1 MKSVYVWTALWNI
14 DTKIDNRGRVRNENQ
29 LRSYTPTDRYNLLG
43 RVVEEAW
50 VAMAKDLFA
59 RADTLGGASFL
70 FLFVAPE
77 YYFSVSDTAHAM
89 TQAEK
94 DKIVG
99 YLKALSSEYPS
110 LVLVPGTIAWKKP
123 LNRTEAQKYK
133 KGTAIEKNESRM
145 QKFMKRIDAA
155 ANTEI
160 ELAPN
165 AASRMIAERIRL
177 AEGDHESIARFSS
190 AGYRQTITQQLV
202 DAAKDKQKATKTKM
216 ITNVMANADRCYVA
230 RNTAYGFHEGKEV
243 ARYHKRGDYFEV
255 LHTESDDGYVIYE
268 PGGGP
273 EGAGDRFHVEN
284 VWFGVEV
291 CLDHQMGF
299 LSQTGGVRPDVHI
312 IMSADIEFIKEHAF
326 VPKGGYVVHASSNAA
341 CTTVYHND
349 DGVIKEVKT
358 TEADTTV
365 GKLHYATLTFE
376 VAETIEDMIALTQQ
390 RSS

>member
-14 DTKIDNRGRVRNENQ
+14 DTKIDHRGRVRNENQ
-29 LRSYTPTDRYNLLG
+29 LRGYTPLDRYNLLAG
-43 RVVEEAW
+43 VVEEAW
-50 VAMAKDLFA
+50 TAMARDLFD
-59 RADTLGGASFL
+59 RADTIGDSTFL

-77 YYFSVSDTAHAM
+77 YYFSVSDRAHAM
-89 TQAEK
+89 EQAEK
-94 DKIVG
+94 DRIVG
-99 YLKALSSEYPS
+99 FLKALSSQYPS

-123 LNRTEAQKYK
+123 LNRSEAQKYK
-133 KGTAIEKNESRM
+133 KGTTIEKDESRM

-165 AASRMIAERIRL
+165 AASRMIADQIKR
-177 AEGDHESIARFSS
+177 AGGDHEAVARFSS
-190 AGYRQTITQQLV
+190 MEYRQVITRQLV
-202 DAAKDKQKATKTKM
+202 DAARDKQKATKTKM
-216 ITNVMANADRCYVA
+216 VTNVMENAARCSVA
-230 RNTAYGFHEGKEV
+230 RNTAYGFYEGKEV

-273 EGAGDRFHVEN
+273 EGAGDRFHVQN

-312 IMSADIEFIKEHAF
+312 IMSADIEFVKEHAF
-326 VPKGGYVVHASSNAA
+326 VPTGGYIVHASSNAA
-341 CTTVYHND
+341 CTSVYHND
-349 DGVIKEVKT
+349 NGVIKEVKT
-358 TEADTTV
+358 TSADTKV
-365 GKLHYATLTFE
+365 GNLHYTTLTFE
-376 VAETIEDMIALTQQ
+376 VAETIEDMIELTQRQ
-390 RSS
+390 SS